1 MSPEEIHQR
10 LKGEGYEVTYQS
22 TAPDP
27 HIVVPREKLRDIAA
41 YLKENPDL
49 AFDSLMCLSGVD
61 RGEELEVVYHLLSYK
76 HRHRV
81 TLKVR
86 LPKDNPV
93 VPTVS
98 SFWPTAEWHEREAYD
113 LVGMRFDGH
122 PDHRRILLPDDWEGH
137 PLRKDYAPPDRWHDI
152 PLTEEPHSKTDE
164 PDKRT

>member
-1 MSPEEIHQR
+1 MTPEEIHQR
-10 LKGEGYEVTYQS
+10 LEGAGHSVTYQS
-22 TAPDP
+22 TTPDP
-27 HIVVPREKLRDIAA
+27 HIAVPREQLERVALF
-41 YLKENPDL
+41 LKEDPDL

-98 SFWPTAEWHEREAYD
+98 SLWPTAEWHEREAYD
-113 LVGMRFDGH
+113 LVGMSFEGH

-137 PLRKDYAPPDRWHDI
+137 PLRKDYVPPDRWHDI
-152 PLTEEPHSKTDE
+152 PLIEEPLNEKNE
-164 PDKRT
+164 PNERT